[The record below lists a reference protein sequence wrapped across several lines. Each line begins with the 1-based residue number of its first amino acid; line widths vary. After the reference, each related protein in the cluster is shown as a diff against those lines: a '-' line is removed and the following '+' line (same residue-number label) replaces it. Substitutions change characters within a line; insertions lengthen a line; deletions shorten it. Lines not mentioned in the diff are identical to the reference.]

1 MRRVKVV
8 TSRDPAFLK
17 AAYAIPIAS
26 LIDHQGFVDK
36 GERFIV
42 KSPDG
47 WQVLLMT
54 ESRATVKVVTTQ
66 NIHSALGAAQR

>member
-1 MRRVKVV
+1 MRQVKVI

-17 AAYAIPIAS
+17 AAYSIPNVA
-26 LIDHQGFVDK
+26 LIDHQGFVDN
-36 GERFIV
+36 GERFVV

-54 ESRATVKVVTTQ
+54 ESRATVRMVTTN
-66 NIHSALGAAQR
+66 NIHSALGAAQM

>member
-1 MRRVKVV
+1 MV
-8 TSRDPAFLK
+8 TSRDPQFLK
-17 AAYAIPIAS
+17 TAYSIPNVA

-36 GERFIV
+36 DERFVV

-54 ESRATVKVVTTQ
+54 ESRATVRIVTTN
-66 NIHSALGAAQR
+66 NIHSALGAAQM

>member
-17 AAYAIPIAS
+17 AAYAIPIVS

-36 GERFIV
+36 GERFVV
-42 KSPDG
+42 KCKDG

-54 ESRATVKVVTTQ
+54 ESRATVKMVTTQ

>member
-1 MRRVKVV
+1 MRQVKVI

-17 AAYAIPIAS
+17 AAYAIPNVT

-36 GERFIV
+36 GERFVV
-42 KSPDG
+42 KSQDG

-54 ESRATVKVVTTQ
+54 ESRATVRIVTTN
-66 NIHSALGAAQR
+66 NIHSALGAAQM

>member
-8 TSRDPAFLK
+8 TSRDPQFLK
-17 AAYAIPIAS
+17 TAYSIPNLT

-36 GERFIV
+36 GERFVV

-54 ESRATVKVVTTQ
+54 ESRATVKMVTTQ